1 MLTDKR
7 KKAVL
12 LLLDLSAAFDTVPH
26 STLLRRLEHMYGV
39 KGVAL
44 DWFRS
49 YLQERKAFVKI
60 GQGQSSEVEIC
71 IGVPQGSI
79 LGPLLFVLFTKDLEA
94 IAARHGVKIHL
105 YADDSQLYISF
116 SNNNWAQCESQLQN
130 CFTEVEKWMAS
141 SYLKLNPSKTELLF
155 ISSRTDKSPNP
166 VGYNDTL
173 TLSQSSKADITPS
186 QQAKNLG
193 VIFDERL
200 TLKAHVSKVVKEC
213 NLNLINLRR
222 IADKLSRKHKVQL
235 VHSLIH
241 SRLDYCN
248 GLLIGADQSDISR
261 LQKVQN
267 SATRF
272 IFGRRQRRGVTK
284 LRKQLH
290 FLPVSARIEFK
301 ICLMVFKC
309 LNNLAP
315 SYLQDIIQRRQPKIK
330 SLRHDNDETLLE
342 RDFSTKYKTSQRA
355 FQVSG
360 PRLWNSLPASIRNCS
375 DEGIFKSRLKTYLF
389 DKSYDH

>member
-1 MLTDKR
+1 M
-7 KKAVL
+7 
-12 LLLDLSAAFDTVPH
+12 
-26 STLLRRLEHMYGV
+26 
-39 KGVAL
+39 
-44 DWFRS
+44 
-49 YLQERKAFVKI
+49 
-60 GQGQSSEVEIC
+60 
-71 IGVPQGSI
+71 
-79 LGPLLFVLFTKDLEA
+79 
-94 IAARHGVKIHL
+94 
-105 YADDSQLYISF
+105 
-116 SNNNWAQCESQLQN
+116 
-130 CFTEVEKWMAS
+130 
-141 SYLKLNPSKTELLF
+141 
-155 ISSRTDKSPNP
+155 
-166 VGYNDTL
+166 
-173 TLSQSSKADITPS
+173 
-186 QQAKNLG
+186 
-193 VIFDERL
+193 
-200 TLKAHVSKVVKEC
+200 
-213 NLNLINLRR
+213 NLINLRR
-222 IADKLSRKHKVQL
+222 IADKSQTFEETQ
-235 VHSLIH
+235 
-241 SRLDYCN
+241 
-248 GLLIGADQSDISR
+248 DQSDISR

-315 SYLQDIIQRRQPKIK
+315 SYLQDIINRRQPKIK

-342 RDFSTKYKTSQRA
+342 RDFSTTYKTSQRA